1 MSTTLP
7 IRYAIV
13 TLFVAVYIALGYIFH
28 LNAQA
33 YLLVGIPLSILFQLF
48 IAKQALHK
56 LWVRDEEKFSI
67 SSTGLL
73 IAIGFMILPVYKIIH
88 SFEEDT
94 FTFASIGYNLA
105 TMLGAVAAGFAFTR
119 LTKQT
124 LKELLICLG
133 IVLLIK
139 GIGFAI
145 LLFWLKPGE
154 QPNYITAITSLLT
167 YIPIAFIVEE
177 VVFRGML
184 DSYIHTPQNKIG
196 IWSVFFISALWALW
210 HLPLSTSNESIPF
223 IIIASLINTGIWGIP
238 LSIFW
243 RRTGNLAVPV
253 FSHAFIDAIRDGL
266 MK

>member
-1 MSTTLP
+1 MPTTLS
-7 IRYAIV
+7 IRYSIV

-28 LNAQA
+28 LNAQV
-33 YLLVGIPLSILFQLF
+33 YLLIGIPLTILFQLF
-48 IAKQALHK
+48 VAKQPLHK
-56 LWVRDEEKFSI
+56 LWVRDEEKFTLSP
-67 SSTGLL
+67 TGLL

-88 SFEEDT
+88 SFEEGT
-94 FTFASIGYNLA
+94 FTFVSLGYNLA

-119 LTKQT
+119 LNKQGI
-124 LKELLICLG
+124 KELFVCLG

-139 GIGFAI
+139 GISFAI
-145 LLFWLKPGE
+145 ILFWVKPGE

-184 DSYIHTPQNKIG
+184 DSYIHASQKSIG

-223 IIIASLINTGIWGIP
+223 FIIASLINTGIWGIP

-253 FSHAFIDAIRDGL
+253 FSHAFIDAIRDAI
-266 MK
+266 K